1 MNDATDDTQRMYD
14 ALAAVGESYGS
25 VAKHFP
31 PTTRPLTQQA
41 RAESAEARVEF
52 ITDELADRNPD
63 ALTADGF
70 DAALIGY
77 TVNSCEPTRAIYSVA
92 RCLEVLQ
99 ASGMTADE
107 AEEYFWFNTAGAYV
121 GVNGPLFIECPGE
134 EE

>member
-1 MNDATDDTQRMYD
+1 MPDYHAQD
-14 ALAAVGESYGS
+14 GS
-25 VAKHFP
+25 VEP
-31 PTTRPLTQQA
+31 RPSPVLDTPLQAWIRQQGQLRSSRQQEA
-41 RAESAEARVEF
+41 ADAARVEI

-121 GVNGPLFIECPGE
+121 GVNGPLFVELPE
-134 EE
+134 EEMC